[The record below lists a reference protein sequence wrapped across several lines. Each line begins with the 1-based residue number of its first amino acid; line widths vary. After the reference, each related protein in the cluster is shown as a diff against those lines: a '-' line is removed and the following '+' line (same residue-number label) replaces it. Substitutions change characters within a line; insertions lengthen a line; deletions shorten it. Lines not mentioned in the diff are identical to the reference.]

1 MADSELNRIL
11 HVDDESDIRQVVR
24 LALETVGGFTVEG
37 CASGREALEK
47 GPQFEPQLIL
57 LDVMMPGLDGP
68 ATFEAM
74 KETDGLRDIPVVFVT
89 AKAMPSELRRFLD
102 MGAAGVIA
110 KPFDPMAISGQL
122 REIWRHAVSGPEA
135 KFAEKFEAL
144 RKAYAE
150 RLDERLKE
158 LEGHRD
164 ALASASASGGET
176 VERILRAA
184 HKLAGNAAT
193 FGFAELGE
201 AAAELEKVCEGAGND
216 GPLQDSIR
224 QEIVDR
230 VGALRELID

>member
-1 MADSELNRIL
+1 MADIELNRIL
-11 HVDDESDIRQVVR
+11 HVDDESDIRQVAR

-47 GPQFEPQLIL
+47 GPRFAPQLIL

-74 KETDGLRDIPVVFVT
+74 KEIDGLREVPVVFVT

-122 REIWRHAVSGPEA
+122 REIWRQAVSDPEA

-144 RKAYAE
+144 RKAYAG

-158 LEGHRD
+158 MEGQRD
-164 ALASASASGGET
+164 ALASASGSDGET
-176 VERILRAA
+176 VERISRAA

-193 FGFAELGE
+193 FGFAELGD
-201 AAAELEKVCEGAGND
+201 AAAQLETVCEGAGKD
-216 GPLQDSIR
+216 GALPDSIR

-230 VGALRELID
+230 VGALRALIG

>member
-11 HVDDESDIRQVVR
+11 HVDDENDIRQVAR

-47 GPQFEPQLIL
+47 GPQFGPQLIL

-74 KETDGLRDIPVVFVT
+74 KEIDGLREVPVVFVT
-89 AKAMPSELRRFLD
+89 AKVMPSELQRFLD
-102 MGAAGVIA
+102 IGAAGVIA

-122 REIWRHAVSGPEA
+122 REIWQQAMSDSDA

-144 RKAYAE
+144 RKAYAG

-158 LEGHRD
+158 MEGHRD
-164 ALASASASGGET
+164 ALASASGSDGET
-176 VERILRAA
+176 VEHILQAA

-201 AAAELEKVCEGAGND
+201 AAAELEQVCEGAGND
-216 GPLQDSIR
+216 GPLQDPVR
-224 QEIVDR
+224 REIVDR
-230 VGALRELID
+230 VGALRKLIG

>member
-11 HVDDESDIRQVVR
+11 HVDDENDIRQVAR
-24 LALETVGGFTVEG
+24 LVLETVGGFTVEG

-47 GPQFEPQLIL
+47 GPQFGPQLIL

-74 KETDGLRDIPVVFVT
+74 KEIDGLRDVPVVFVT
-89 AKAMPSELRRFLD
+89 AKAMPSELQRFLD
-102 MGAAGVIA
+102 IGAAGVIA

-122 REIWRHAVSGPEA
+122 RQIWQQAMSDSEA
-135 KFAEKFEAL
+135 KFAEKFGAL
-144 RKAYAE
+144 RKAYAG

-158 LEGHRD
+158 MEGHRD
-164 ALASASASGGET
+164 ALASASGSDGET
-176 VERILRAA
+176 VEHILQAA

-201 AAAELEKVCEGAGND
+201 AAAELENVCEGAGND
-216 GPLQDSIR
+216 GPLQDSVR
-224 QEIVDR
+224 REIVDR

>member
-11 HVDDESDIRQVVR
+11 HVDDEDDIRQVAR

-47 GPQFEPQLIL
+47 GPQFGPQLIL

-74 KETDGLRDIPVVFVT
+74 KEIDGLRNIPVVFVT
-89 AKAMPSELRRFLD
+89 AKAMPSELQRFLD

-122 REIWRHAVSGPEA
+122 REIWRQAMSDSDA
-135 KFAEKFEAL
+135 KFAEKFETL
-144 RKAYAE
+144 RKAYAG

-158 LEGHRD
+158 MEGHRD
-164 ALASASASGGET
+164 ALASASGRDGET
-176 VERILRAA
+176 VEHILRAA

-201 AAAELEKVCEGAGND
+201 AAAALETVCEGAGND
-216 GPLQDSIR
+216 GSLQDPVR
-224 QEIVDR
+224 REIVDR
-230 VGALRELID
+230 VGALRKLIG

>member
-1 MADSELNRIL
+1 MADRELNRIL
-11 HVDDESDIRQVVR
+11 HVDDENYIRQVAR

-37 CASGREALEK
+37 CASGREALER
-47 GPQFEPQLIL
+47 GPRFGPQLIL

-74 KETDGLRDIPVVFVT
+74 KETEGLRDVPVVFVT
-89 AKAMPSELRRFLD
+89 AKAMPSELQRFLD
-102 MGAAGVIA
+102 IGAAGVIA

-122 REIWRHAVSGPEA
+122 REIWRQAMSDPEA

-144 RKAYAE
+144 RTAYAG
-150 RLDERLKE
+150 RLDGRLKE
-158 LEGHRD
+158 MEGHRG
-164 ALASASASGGET
+164 ALASASGSDGET
-176 VERILRAA
+176 VEHISRAA

-216 GPLQDSIR
+216 GALQDSVR

-230 VGALRELID
+230 IGALRALTG

>member
-11 HVDDESDIRQVVR
+11 HVDDENDIRQVAR

-37 CASGREALEK
+37 FASGREALEK

-74 KETDGLRDIPVVFVT
+74 KEIDGLRDIPVVFVT
-89 AKAMPSELRRFLD
+89 AKAMPSELQRFLD

-122 REIWRHAVSGPEA
+122 REIWRQAMSDSEA
-135 KFAEKFEAL
+135 EFAEKFEAL
-144 RKAYAE
+144 RKAYAG
-150 RLDERLKE
+150 RLDALLKE
-158 LEGHRD
+158 MEGHRD
-164 ALASASASGGET
+164 ALVSASGSDGET
-176 VERILRAA
+176 VEHILQAA

-201 AAAELEKVCEGAGND
+201 AAAELEKVCEGAGKD
-216 GPLQDSIR
+216 GPLQHAIR

-230 VGALRELID
+230 LGALRGLIG